1 MGRRRIIYE
10 CDSCHKEFG
19 EADYN
24 DSGDR
29 VFINFEGQYDD
40 ESIGQRTWKEDIQL
54 CPECWDKLN
63 KFLQK
68 ELKINLYTFARF

>member
-1 MGRRRIIYE
+1 MSRRRIIYE

-29 VFINFEGQYDD
+29 AFINFEGQYND
-40 ESIGQRTWKEDIQL
+40 ESIGQRTWREDIQL
-54 CPECWDKLN
+54 CPECWKKLN
-63 KFLQK
+63 KFIK
-68 ELKINLYTFARF
+68 EELKINLYTWARF